1 MSRAED
7 SVLGL
12 NQDCCCIIC
21 ILDFVT
27 TTQLATTPPT
37 AVPPNAT
44 VSSSSSSPLREGRDS
59 VTLRCAADSNP
70 PPTYIWVRGS
80 DSGEVRA
87 TLDIPVVS
95 YIKTYV

>member
-1 MSRAED
+1 ML
-7 SVLGL
+7 V
-12 NQDCCCIIC
+12 I
-21 ILDFVT
+21 
-27 TTQLATTPPT
+27 TTQLATTHPT

-87 TLDIPVVS
+87 TLDTSWTLYHIL
-95 YIKTYV
+95 YILGGAGAHPDPEPRHPPGH

>member
-1 MSRAED
+1 M
-7 SVLGL
+7 L
-12 NQDCCCIIC
+12 
-21 ILDFVT
+21 VT
-27 TTQLATTPPT
+27 TTQLATTHPT

-87 TLDIPVVS
+87 TLDIPVS
-95 YIKTYV
+95 YINLRVTGGAGAHPDPEPRHPPGH

>member
-1 MSRAED
+1 M
-7 SVLGL
+7 L
-12 NQDCCCIIC
+12 
-21 ILDFVT
+21 VT
-27 TTQLATTPPT
+27 TTQLATTHPT

-87 TLDIPVVS
+87 ITWIHPGPCITYCVS
-95 YIKTYV
+95 